1 MKFAT
6 VLAATASAN
15 VTSYIAEN
23 WWNEA
28 VNVFEFAQANWGQF
42 SAAANSVSDSQWK
55 PLWTYCNTNGD
66 ATISAD
72 ELTACASTAANYV
85 GMSDNTQQFLYD
97 FGVKYWDIV
106 DADKS
111 GNLDY
116 EEYKYTMAAF
126 AAVDARVILG
136 AFDGDNNGIL
146 TGSELTELR
155 QFVTTALTSNSWNPS
170 ANDINAV
177 KAAWANAQVDG
188 DDNSASMI
196 ELSKFIIGT
205 WNVLLQ

>member
-1 MKFAT
+1 
-6 VLAATASAN
+6 
-15 VTSYIAEN
+15 
-23 WWNEA
+23 
-28 VNVFEFAQANWGQF
+28 
-42 SAAANSVSDSQWK
+42 
-55 PLWTYCNTNGD
+55 
-66 ATISAD
+66 
-72 ELTACASTAANYV
+72 
-85 GMSDNTQQFLYD
+85 MSDNTQQFLYD

-111 GNLDY
+111 GSLDY
-116 EEYKYTMAAF
+116 DEYKYTMAAF

-177 KAAWANAQVDG
+177 KAAWANAQG
-188 DDNSASMI
+188 QFLKKKLILKLGFSWWWRQ
-196 ELSKFIIGT
+196 LSLNDRTFKIHH
-205 WNVLLQ
+205 WNMERPPPVRMLRWSYTDLH